1 MRRDTTRSWLDHVI
15 RLRLVKRIII
25 LSLSLSFSEFQIMKR
40 TRSFEMLKQLRDV
53 NIEVIDSGIFFVA
66 RQDLVIF
73 IIVNKIT
80 YE

>member
-40 TRSFEMLKQLRDV
+40 TRSFEMLKQLRDRKYRG
-53 NIEVIDSGIFFVA
+53 D
-66 RQDLVIF
+66 R
-73 IIVNKIT
+73 
-80 YE
+80 

>member
-1 MRRDTTRSWLDHVI
+1 MRRDTTRSWLDYVI

-25 LSLSLSFSEFQIMKR
+25 LSLSLSECQIMKR
-40 TRSFEMLKQLRDV
+40 SRSFEMLKQLRDV

>member
-25 LSLSLSFSEFQIMKR
+25 LSLSLSECQIMKR
-40 TRSFEMLKQLRDV
+40 SRSFEMLKQLRDV